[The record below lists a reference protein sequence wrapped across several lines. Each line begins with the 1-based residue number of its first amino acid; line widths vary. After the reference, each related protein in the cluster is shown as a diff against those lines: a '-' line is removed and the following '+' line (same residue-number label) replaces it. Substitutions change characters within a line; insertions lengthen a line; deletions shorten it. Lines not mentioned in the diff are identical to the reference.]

1 MNVPKPLV
9 LIILDGWGIAPDS
22 DNNPISKAKTPFLKK
37 LWYGYPHC
45 KLLASGEAVGLP
57 RGEAGNSEIG
67 HLNLGAGF
75 VVYQDL
81 VRINHA
87 IADGSFF
94 QNEAF
99 FKAFE
104 HIKANQ
110 SNLHLLGLIGPALGH
125 SCIEH
130 LFSLL
135 RLCHDQKITN
145 IFIHAFTDGRD
156 SPPTSAQIFLSEVE
170 NFVKNLGTGRLA
182 TICGRYYAMDRER
195 HWERTQK
202 AYDLLTLGKGKKAL
216 SFAKAISD
224 SYKSKIT
231 DEFIEPTFLLDE
243 NQKPFPNINDNDS
256 IIFFNFRND
265 RPRQL
270 TESFVLPNF
279 EGFER
284 LRKLSNLFFVT
295 MTDYEKGLPISAVA
309 FKRTNIEEPASRV
322 IAESGLHQLHIAES
336 TKFPHVT
343 YFFNGGREDPFPME
357 DRIEIPSPKVKTYDE
372 MPEMSTWA
380 VAEVL
385 KERILGNIYDFIL
398 VNFASPDMV
407 AHTGVFEAGIKAAE
421 ITDQVLQKIVPA
433 ITLRGGAVIVTSDH
447 GNLEV
452 MIDPDTGA
460 TDTEHNVSPVPF
472 IFVKEGLEPQEL
484 PMGILADVA
493 PTILDILKLEKPST
507 MTARNLL
514 E

>member
-1 MNVPKPLV
+1 MPIPKPLV
-9 LIILDGWGIAPDS
+9 LIVLDGWGIAPDS
-22 DNNPISKAKTPFLKK
+22 DNNPISKAKIPFFKK

-67 HLNLGAGF
+67 HINLGAGF

-81 VRINHA
+81 YRINHA
-87 IADGSFF
+87 ISDGTFS

-99 FKAFE
+99 LQALNHVKQ
-104 HIKANQ
+104 NS
-110 SNLHLLGLIGPALGH
+110 SNLHLLGLIGPSVVH
-125 SCIEH
+125 SSLEH

-135 RLCHDQKITN
+135 KLCKDQGIN
-145 IFIHAFTDGRD
+145 NVYIHAFCDGRD
-156 SPPTSAQIFLSEVE
+156 SPPTSSQIFLSEVE
-170 NFVKNLGTGRLA
+170 NSTKNIGCGKLA
-182 TICGRYYAMDRER
+182 TICGRYYAMDRDR
-195 HWERTQK
+195 RWERTKK

-224 SYKSKIT
+224 SYKNKIT
-231 DEFIEPTFLLDE
+231 DEFIEPTILLDE
-243 NQKPFPNINDNDS
+243 NQKPYPSINDNDS
-256 IIFFNFRND
+256 VIFFNFRND

-279 EGFER
+279 EDFER
-284 LRKLSNLFFVT
+284 EKKLTNLFFVT
-295 MTDYEKGLPISAVA
+295 MTNYEKGLPVSAVA
-309 FKRTNIEEPASRV
+309 FRGSNVEVPVARV
-322 IAESGLHQLHIAES
+322 IADNGLRQLHIAES
-336 TKFPHVT
+336 EKFPHVT

-357 DRIEIPSPKVKTYDE
+357 DRIEIPSPKVQTYDQK
-372 MPEMSTWA
+372 PEMSAWA
-380 VAEVL
+380 VVEVL

-398 VNFASPDMV
+398 VNFANPDMV

-460 TDTEHNVSPVPF
+460 TDTEHNISPVPF

-493 PTILDILKLEKPST
+493 PTILSLLKLEKPST